1 MQPLLYASSGTL
13 CSHASQHEQD
23 PEFVDG
29 HHGPLTAEQ
38 KAECVA
44 VQPQCIQRR
53 DDSVR
58 YRKHFDD
65 ADKDKDGFL
74 NLQVCICLCE
84 VDTSLKFGAQ
94 EFQGLT
100 AESDADAGEDEHIKA
115 LFAEVDTSKDGKVIL
130 PALLNPLFSCAHYC
144 VVVNLPSWKMSQ
156 CMSRSASRN
165 TWATMPPKP
174 PRLKSTLLPLLLKK
188 RRRGQHSFS
197 NLNLKCCSERVCRFR
212 GRVNHG
218 AQPTAVGSSLLHH
231 K

>member
-44 VQPQCIQRR
+44 LQPQCIQRP

-74 NLQVCICLCE
+74 NLQVCTCLCE

-144 VVVNLPSWKMSQ
+144 VVVNLPSWKM
-156 CMSRSASRN
+156 
-165 TWATMPPKP
+165 
-174 PRLKSTLLPLLLKK
+174 TLLLCTL
-188 RRRGQHSFS
+188 RFSVHEQVSFEEY
-197 NLNLKCCSERVCRFR
+197 LGDDAAKAPQTEE
-212 GRVNHG
+212 HP
-218 AQPTAVGSSLLHH
+218 AAAAA
-231 K
+231 